1 MIINDKNG
9 FTLVELMVI
18 VIVIGIFVAIII
30 PAYVSSQEKAAK
42 NACLYNQKI
51 IHSAA
56 EEYNTNNGTYPVNVQ
71 KLVDEGYLEVM
82 PNCSGLNYNTINV
95 DGFVECPKTTDK
107 HINP

>member
-1 MIINDKNG
+1 MRKKGSSG
-9 FTLVELMVI
+9 FTLVELMIVVVI
-18 VIVIGIFVAIII
+18 IGILAAVAIPIY
-30 PAYVSSQEKAAK
+30 ASTQEKAAK
-42 NACLYNQKI
+42 TACLYNQKL

-56 EEYNTNNGTYPVNVQ
+56 EEYNAITGSYPINVQ